1 MVSFWK
7 RASETAGG
15 PRADDNAEA
24 LKKRL
29 DVYHAQTAPLIDYY
43 SAKGSLRSVDGMAD
57 MDDVTRQIME
67 VLEG

>member
-1 MVSFWK
+1 M
-7 RASETAGG
+7 
-15 PRADDNAEA
+15 
-24 LKKRL
+24 
-29 DVYHAQTAPLIDYY
+29 YHAQTAPLIDYY